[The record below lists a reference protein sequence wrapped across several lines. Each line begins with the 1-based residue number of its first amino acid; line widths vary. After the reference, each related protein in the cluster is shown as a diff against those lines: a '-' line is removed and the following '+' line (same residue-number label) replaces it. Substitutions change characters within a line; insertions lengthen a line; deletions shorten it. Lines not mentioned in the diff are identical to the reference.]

1 MAQVGITL
9 HAWNQVE
16 NALGLLFNSVSQIVD
31 AKKAGSIFD
40 AIVSFDSR
48 LKVLNAAIESSNY
61 ISKEN
66 REIWGALSARLRQ
79 LYKKRH
85 EVAHFTIP
93 HESFTTGQ
101 RISPYFTWNKHQK
114 NTVKYLTIAQL
125 HERSN
130 KFSAAGQAVSWFTT
144 YVSGD
149 SRVRPAA
156 FGYPP
161 EGPMLIAHIRKLCAK
176 KRAENASQ
184 KKK

>member
-9 HAWNQVE
+9 NAWNQVE
-16 NALGLLFNSVSQIVD
+16 NTLGLLFKSVSQIAD

-48 LKVLNAAIESSNY
+48 LKALDAAIASSDY
-61 ISKEN
+61 ISEEN
-66 REIWGALSARLRQ
+66 REIWSVLSARLRR

-93 HESFTTGQ
+93 HDSFTTGD

-114 NTVKYLTIAQL
+114 NTAKYLTIAQL

-130 KFSAAGQAVSWFTT
+130 KFTAACQAVSWFT
-144 YVSGD
+144 VRASGD
-149 SRVRPAA
+149 ARVHPASVE
-156 FGYPP
+156 YPP
-161 EGPMLIAHIRKLCAK
+161 EGPVLIQHIKKLCAQ
-176 KRAENASQ
+176 KRGGKAAQN
-184 KKK
+184 K